1 MLHTKPFLVRVSNCN
16 AMSSKPSV
24 VYYGSIQHGNPGR
37 FASFS
42 QKVDEVVK
50 KLDFSTIE
58 KKDKVAVKMHLG
70 FNDGYQTIPVF
81 FVRRIVKAIKDLG
94 GYPYVT
100 DNPTAVYN
108 AVNRGYTSETCGC
121 PILPTA
127 GVKDGYTYKT
137 KIKYKNVDSLELVGS
152 LHDADALIDLSHVKG
167 HNSCG
172 YGGAIK
178 NIALGGFHGPSRW
191 YKFHAIHESFK
202 YWDAEKCTPEHA
214 KKLVKS
220 CPKKCLKYNEEKHK
234 LTFAFDMC
242 NQCMECLKVDKDV
255 GCMKIRP
262 EYFSAFQELMA
273 IGAKAVL
280 DTFDENKVFFI
291 NFLIDI
297 TALCDCWGIAQPHV
311 INDIGVLGSRDIVAI
326 EAASLD
332 LVAKEGLIE
341 SMIPPFIKPNLDPTA
356 DLHPF
361 TRLFGPMKNPYLVLD
376 YAEKLGMGSKEYKL
390 VELLSAKKTM
400 KMKAPKGAFETEP
413 SFF

>member
-1 MLHTKPFLVRVSNCN
+1 
-16 AMSSKPSV
+16 MSSKPSK
-24 VYYGSIQHGNPGR
+24 VYFGSIQHGNPGR

-81 FVRRIVKAIKDLG
+81 FVRRIVKAVKDAG

-100 DNPTAVYN
+100 DNPTAV
-108 AVNRGYTSETCGC
+108 
-121 PILPTA
+121 
-127 GVKDGYTYKT
+127 YKT

-152 LHDADALIDLSHVKG
+152 LHDADVLIDLSHVKG

-191 YKFHAIHESFK
+191 RKFHAIHESFK
-202 YWDAEKCTPEHA
+202 YWDAEKCTPDHA

-220 CPKKCLKYNEEKHK
+220 CPKKCLTYNEEKHK

-242 NQCMECLKVDKDV
+242 NQCMECIEADKDIR
-255 GCMKIRP
+255 CMKIRP

-311 INDIGVLGSRDIVAI
+311 VNDIGVLGSRDIVAI
-326 EAASLD
+326 EAATLD

-341 SMIPPFIKPNLDPTA
+341 SMIPPFIKPNLDTEI

-376 YAEKLGMGSKEYKL
+376 YAEKLGMGSKEYKII
-390 VELLSAKKTM
+390 EILSAKKTM
-400 KMKAPKGAFETEP
+400 KMKTPKGAFETEP